1 MSETGKIQKK
11 NFAKRTM
18 LFGLRVIRLVESLP
32 SSQTARVIGNQL
44 LRAGTSVGANYRSA
58 MRGKSRADFI
68 AKLGIVE
75 EECDE
80 ALYWMQM
87 LSEAGIVRSS
97 RLVELMNEADEI
109 IAIVVSSIKTARDR
123 NNFPKS
129 DIRNPK

>member
-11 NFAKRTM
+11 DFAKRTM
-18 LFGLRVIRLVESLP
+18 QFGLRVIRLVESLP
-32 SSQTARVIGNQL
+32 KSQTAHVIGNQL

-58 MRGKSRADFI
+58 LRGKSRADFI

-87 LSEAGIVRSS
+87 LIEAGIVKNS

-109 IAIVVSSIKTARDR
+109 IAIVVSSIKTARLR
-123 NNFPKS
+123 NNSPKS
-129 DIRNPK
+129 GIRNPK